1 MRNTIFTL
9 TLLTAMK
16 YMAYAQMDGSGS
28 FLFLDVPVSAML
40 TGIGGI
46 NVSRADADVNLLTS
60 NPALV
65 SDALDG
71 YLSLNYVIYPGDI
84 KVSNVSYS
92 QSFANTGNWSANLV
106 YFDYGEINSFDDT
119 GTSVGTFRADE
130 YAITIGKSHQAG
142 NYRLAV
148 NAKYAASTIAGY
160 TASSLLFD
168 LGGIFIHPEKDFN
181 AGLVIKNAGIVLNK
195 FTATNNIALPFNVQ
209 VGTSFKP
216 AHMPVRFSLSIY
228 DLTDWA
234 KTDEQASL
242 VDYEQPTT
250 IDRFFRH
257 TIFGMEVLAGKHLRL
272 LAGYDHKK
280 RRELKLINV
289 SGSTG
294 FSYGLMVSVKSFEFG
309 FSRATYHVAGAS
321 NTFTLTSDLK
331 NLIMKKTTVE

>member
-40 TGIGGI
+40 TGLGGI

-65 SDALDG
+65 SGELDG

-84 KVSNVSYS
+84 KLSNVSYS
-92 QSFANTGNWSANLV
+92 QFVSNTGSWSANLV

-119 GTSVGTFRADE
+119 GASLGTFNASE
-130 YAITIGKSHQAG
+130 YAVTISKSHMEG

-160 TASSLLFD
+160 TASSILFD
-168 LGGIFIHPEKDFN
+168 IGGVFIHPEKDFN
-181 AGLVIKNAGIVLNK
+181 AGLVIKNAGFVLKN
-195 FTATNNIALPFNVQ
+195 FTETSNITLPFNVQ
-209 VGTSFKP
+209 MGMSFKP
-216 AHMPVRFSLSIY
+216 VHMPVRFSLSIY
-228 DLTDWA
+228 DITDWSKA
-234 KTDEQASL
+234 NEQASL
-242 VDYEQPTT
+242 VDYKHPTT

-257 TIFGMEVLAGKHLRL
+257 SIFGMEVLAGRHLRL

-280 RRELKLINV
+280 RRELKLVNA
-289 SGSTG
+289 SDGTG
-294 FSYGLMVSVKSFEFG
+294 FSYGLMISVKSFEFG

-331 NLIMKKTTVE
+331 SLIMKKRTIE